1 MDVPEGWSDETLKGL
16 WRALPAA
23 LAWIDESFPG
33 SAAPALAASAAGA
46 TAAVVPGVPAAQM
59 KYVVFS
65 GVRDKTLEQRLFST
79 GSWDIQSAVTSKTD
93 VLVVADGDVKEST
106 KTKKARE
113 LGITVQSI
121 SEFRS
126 SLG

>member
-1 MDVPEGWSDETLKGL
+1 
-16 WRALPAA
+16 
-23 LAWIDESFPG
+23 
-33 SAAPALAASAAGA
+33 
-46 TAAVVPGVPAAQM
+46 M

-65 GVRDKTLEQRLFST
+65 GVRDKALEQRLFST
-79 GSWDIQSAVTSKTD
+79 GSWDIQSAVTSKTN
-93 VLVVADGDVKEST
+93 VLVVADGEVKEST

-113 LGITVQSI
+113 LGITVQTI